1 MKKKRNCLSLVFAF
15 MLTVILGFT
24 SLVPAY
30 AYEERDMKRMD
41 YKADGFVTPKVGDS
55 IPAKK
60 AVSPADEKVNV
71 ENGTVVWVEK
81 QEGGSWKEVSGGKF
95 EGGKTYRLKFDAEKI
110 GINIVSG
117 FGVKAPLIYINDIT
131 VEPIK
136 EDGITD
142 SLYERKGSLS
152 AKARMYSKAYKL
164 EVPEYKI
171 TITDGKAFDL
181 TAPDK
186 TITSAKAGA
195 DIGIQANDA
204 KPGFMFD
211 KWEVVSKNTKVVEET
226 AEGSGFEM
234 PAGNVEIKATY
245 KEVAPKEYA
254 ISVIGGSAF
263 ELNEGQTKIT
273 KAAVDTDI
281 KIVADVAATG
291 QVFDKWE
298 IVKGD
303 IELTEVN
310 EEISGFAMPAMDVEV
325 KAVYKEAPLPPAPTA
340 TISYDLAGGTLN
352 GQTGIVKV
360 TAKIGDTITLAEAPT
375 KEGHTF
381 TFWKGSQ
388 YKAGASYLV
397 VGDHTFTAQWEE
409 VKKEDKE
416 QENPKPQDDQKQD
429 DSKKDNQKQD
439 DSKKNSD
446 KKNDQ
451 MKQNDQKQQDNKDK
465 KIEKK
470 EENKKQDTKKAIT
483 KKDNKKV
490 KNTAKSSTTNKTSKA
505 NKAPKTGDTSKQI
518 LWIAAMVV
526 SLLALI
532 GIVIRKKRA

>member
-60 AVSPADEKVNV
+60 AVSPADEKVNI
-71 ENGTVVWVEK
+71 ENGTAVWVEK
-81 QEGGSWKEVSGGKF
+81 QESGAWKEVSGGKF

-117 FGVKAPLIYINDIT
+117 FGEKAPLIYINDIT

-142 SLYERKGSLS
+142 SLYDRKDSLR
-152 AKARMYSKAYKL
+152 AKVRMYSKAYKL
-164 EVPEYKI
+164 EAPEYKI

-181 TAPDK
+181 TASDK

-204 KPGFMFD
+204 KLGFM
-211 KWEVVSKNTKVVEET
+211 
-226 AEGSGFEM
+226 
-234 PAGNVEIKATY
+234 
-245 KEVAPKEYA
+245 
-254 ISVIGGSAF
+254 
-263 ELNEGQTKIT
+263 
-273 KAAVDTDI
+273 
-281 KIVADVAATG
+281 
-291 QVFDKWE
+291 FDKWE

-310 EEISGFAMPAMDVEV
+310 EEISGFAMPAMDIEV
-325 KAVYKEAPLPPAPTA
+325 KAVYKEVPLPPAPTA

-360 TAKIGDTITLAEAPT
+360 TAKIGDTIKLAEAPT
-375 KEGHTF
+375 KEGYTF
-381 TFWKGSQ
+381 TFWKGSE

-416 QENPKPQDDQKQD
+416 QENPKPQDPKQDDQKQD
-429 DSKKDNQKQD
+429 DSKKDDQKQD
-439 DSKKNSD
+439 DSKKNPD
-446 KKNDQ
+446 KKDHQ
-451 MKQNDQKQQDNKDK
+451 MKQNDQ
-465 KIEKK
+465 
-470 EENKKQDTKKAIT
+470 KKQDTKKAIT

-490 KNTAKSSTTNKTSKA
+490 KNTAKSSATNKTKKA